1 MATRRDALI
10 AISSI
15 ALPASAADGKFLT
28 ASELSRTAA
37 LIDIILPRTET
48 PGASDAKVHFMID
61 ERAAANPEFGARWR
75 SVLSALGGDPAVA
88 VERAYRAQAPAF
100 QLLKDTTIDLYY
112 STREGLQTE
121 LGWNSNTYVE
131 EFRGCV
137 D

>member
-10 AISSI
+10 AISAI
-15 ALPASAADGKFLT
+15 AVPASAADGKFLT
-28 ASELSRTAA
+28 ADELSRTAA
-37 LIDIILPRTET
+37 LIDVILPRTET
-48 PGASDAKVHFMID
+48 PGASDAKVHLLID

-75 SVLSALGGDPAVA
+75 RALAALDGDPAA
-88 VERAYRAQAPAF
+88 TVERAYRAKAPEF

-121 LGWNSNTYVE
+121 LGWNANTYLE